1 MFGIWKGNWNG
12 SGGSQTELSDASIDA
27 QTCCHEAKLKGELKR
42 TERSEVRDWRM
53 KDGQG
58 GRETKA
64 AVQLRNQRPGKYR
77 N

>member
-1 MFGIWKGNWNG
+1 LER
-12 SGGSQTELSDASIDA
+12 ELEWQWRLPNRTSDASIDA
-27 QTCCHEAKLKGELKR
+27 QTCCHEAKLKGELKS
-42 TERSEVRDWRM
+42 TERSEVRDWRK

-64 AVQLRNQRPGKYR
+64 AVQLRNRRPEKYG